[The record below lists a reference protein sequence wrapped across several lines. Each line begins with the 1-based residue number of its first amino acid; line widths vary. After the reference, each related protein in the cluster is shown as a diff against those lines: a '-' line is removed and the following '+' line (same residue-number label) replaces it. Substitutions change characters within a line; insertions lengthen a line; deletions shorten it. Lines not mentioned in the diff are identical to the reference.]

1 MMTAADPALADCRL
15 MVATPIYDGA
25 QGSYVRAA
33 LALVFAAQ
41 AKGVPVRFEFI
52 LHEAQIHR
60 ARSLLA
66 DLFVQSDC
74 THLLFVDADIDFAA
88 ADIFSMV
95 EAMAARPDCSILG
108 AAVPRRTIN
117 WPQVA
122 RAAEAGLGRDNPV
135 DLARFTGD
143 FALSFLRPDERF
155 ALTDLVE
162 LSQLGT
168 GLMLIRR
175 DVVETLRAR
184 HPELAFRTDAR
195 DRQGTGVRETV
206 HALFLP
212 EIDRASGLMLSED
225 YAFCRRARDAGFRI
239 WFAPWVRTTHSG
251 PATFRGS
258 LADLAP
264 LFTSSSVS

>member
-1 MMTAADPALADCRL
+1 MTDAAPANCRL

-25 QGSYVRAA
+25 QGTYVRAA
-33 LALVFAAQ
+33 LDLAMAAQ
-41 AKGVPVRFEFI
+41 RRDMPVRFEFI
-52 LHEAQIHR
+52 LHEALVHR

-66 DLFVQSDC
+66 DLFMQSDC

-88 ADIFSMV
+88 ADIFAMI
-95 EAMAARPDCSILG
+95 EAMAGRPDCAMLG
-108 AAVPRRTIN
+108 AAVPRRTVN
-117 WPQVA
+117 WSQVA
-122 RAAEAGLGRDNPV
+122 RAAECGLAKDNAA
-135 DLARFTGD
+135 DLARYAGD
-143 FALSFLRPDERF
+143 FALSFLNTDERF

-184 HPELAFRTDAR
+184 HPELLFRTDAR
-195 DRQGTGVRETV
+195 DRQGTGVGESV

-212 EIDRASGLMLSED
+212 EIDPSSGLMLSED

-239 WFAPWVRTTHSG
+239 WLAPWVRTTHSG
-251 PATFRGS
+251 PAIFRGS

-264 LFTSSSVS
+264 LFASSSDR

>member
-1 MMTAADPALADCRL
+1 MTDAAPTQCRL

-25 QGSYVRAA
+25 QGTYVRAA
-33 LALVFAAQ
+33 LGLAMAAPAQ
-41 AKGVPVRFEFI
+41 GMPVRFEFI
-52 LHEAQIHR
+52 LHEALVHR

-74 THLLFVDADIDFAA
+74 THLLFVDADIDFVA
-88 ADIFSMV
+88 ADIFAMI
-95 EAMAARPDCSILG
+95 EAMAARPDCAILG
-108 AAVPRRTIN
+108 AAVPRRTVN

-122 RAAEAGLGRDNPV
+122 RAAERGLAKDNAA
-135 DLARFTGD
+135 DLARYAGD
-143 FALSFLRPDERF
+143 FALSFLRADERF

-175 DVVETLRAR
+175 DVVETLCAQ
-184 HPELAFRTDAR
+184 HPELRFRTDAR
-195 DRQGTGVRETV
+195 DRQGTGVRENV

-212 EIDRASGLMLSED
+212 EIDRTSGLMLSED

-239 WFAPWVRTTHSG
+239 WLAPWVRTTHSG
-251 PATFRGS
+251 PAIFRGS

-264 LFTSSSVS
+264 LFASSSDS

>member
-1 MMTAADPALADCRL
+1 MTDAAPANCRL

-25 QGSYVRAA
+25 QGPYVRAA
-33 LALVFAAQ
+33 LGLAMAAP
-41 AKGVPVRFEFI
+41 ARGVPVRFEFI

-88 ADIFSMV
+88 ADIFAMIA
-95 EAMAARPDCSILG
+95 AMAGRPECAILG
-108 AAVPRRTIN
+108 AAVPRRAVN

-122 RAAEAGLGRDNPV
+122 RAAERGLGKDNAA
-135 DLARFTGD
+135 DLARYAGD
-143 FALSFLRPDERF
+143 FALSFLNADERF
-155 ALTDLVE
+155 ALSDLVE

-175 DVVETLRAR
+175 DVVETLCAR
-184 HPELAFRTDAR
+184 HPELVFRTDAR
-195 DRQGTGVRETV
+195 DRQGTGVREAV
-206 HALFLP
+206 HSLFLP
-212 EIDRASGLMLSED
+212 EIDRGSGLMLSED

-239 WFAPWVRTTHSG
+239 WLAPWVRTTHSG

-264 LFTSSSVS
+264 LFASSSVS

>member
-1 MMTAADPALADCRL
+1 MTDAAPANCRL

-25 QGSYVRAA
+25 QGTYVRAA
-33 LALVFAAQ
+33 LGLALAAQ
-41 AKGVPVRFEFI
+41 AEGVSVRFEFI

-88 ADIFSMV
+88 ADIFAMIG
-95 EAMAARPDCSILG
+95 AMAGRPDCAILG
-108 AAVPRRTIN
+108 AAVPRRTVN

-122 RAAEAGLGRDNPV
+122 RAAERGLGKDNAA
-135 DLARFTGD
+135 DLARYAGD
-143 FALSFLRPDERF
+143 FALSFLHADQRF

-175 DVVETLRAR
+175 DVVETLCAR
-184 HPELAFRTDAR
+184 HPELVFRTDAR
-195 DRQGTGVRETV
+195 DRQGTGVGESV

-212 EIDRASGLMLSED
+212 EIDPTSGLMLSED
-225 YAFCRRARDAGFRI
+225 YAFCHRARDAGFRV
-239 WFAPWVRTTHSG
+239 WLAPWVRTTHSG
-251 PATFRGS
+251 PAIFRGS

-264 LFTSSSVS
+264 LFASSSDS

>member
-1 MMTAADPALADCRL
+1 MTDAAPANCRL

-25 QGSYVRAA
+25 QGTYVRAA
-33 LALVFAAQ
+33 LGLALAAQ
-41 AKGVPVRFEFI
+41 AQGVPVRFEFI
-52 LHEAQIHR
+52 LHEAQVHR

-74 THLLFVDADIDFAA
+74 SHLLFVDADIDFAA
-88 ADIFSMV
+88 ADIFAMI
-95 EAMAARPDCSILG
+95 EAMAGRPDCAILG

-117 WPQVA
+117 WSQVA
-122 RAAEAGLGRDNPV
+122 RAAERGLAKDNAA
-135 DLARFTGD
+135 DLARYAGD
-143 FALSFLRPDERF
+143 FALSFLRADQRF

-175 DVVETLRAR
+175 DVVETLCAQ
-184 HPELAFRTDAR
+184 HPDLLFRTDAR
-195 DRQGTGVRETV
+195 DRQGTGVRENV

-212 EIDRASGLMLSED
+212 EIDPTSGLMLSED
-225 YAFCRRARDAGFRI
+225 YAFCHRARDAGFRI
-239 WFAPWVRTTHSG
+239 WLAPWVRTTHSG
-251 PATFRGS
+251 PAAFRGS

-264 LFTSSSVS
+264 LFASSSDS